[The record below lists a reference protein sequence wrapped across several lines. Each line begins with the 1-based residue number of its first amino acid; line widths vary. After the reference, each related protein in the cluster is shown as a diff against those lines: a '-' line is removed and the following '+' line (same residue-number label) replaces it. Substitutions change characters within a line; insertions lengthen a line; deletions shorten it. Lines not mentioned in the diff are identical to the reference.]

1 MLTNSKGN
9 WEWCRSCGVFGYRC
23 KTCGEWVPY
32 GLILMCKCGKKEEP
46 VKKET
51 PMNIVDWFNPKD
63 IKHLRAYR
71 HLVEEGSWPAGF
83 KPEGMEMPTG
93 WNASL
98 TAKMAAQYV
107 DDMIRHADNYA
118 EIQKHK
124 EEREARIA
132 EEKASRPKADKI
144 LELMK
149 EGWVLMGL
157 PHGIPGDFRM
167 RPPPNAD
174 RRLRMLT
181 VHHMSATK
189 LIRNKQIVVDEKS
202 MSSLRRTE
210 YRLA

>member
-1 MLTNSKGN
+1 
-9 WEWCRSCGVFGYRC
+9 
-23 KTCGEWVPY
+23 
-32 GLILMCKCGKKEEP
+32 MCKCGKKEPNVTE
-46 VKKET
+46 KAAA
-51 PMNIVDWFNPKD
+51 MNITDWFNPSD
-63 IKHLRAYR
+63 IKHLRAYE
-71 HLVEEGSWPAGF
+71 HLYTKGCWPEGF
-83 KPEGMEMPTG
+83 KPADVECQVG
-93 WNASL
+93 WDNIL
-98 TAKMAAQYV
+98 AQKIAMQHV
-107 DDMIRHADNYA
+107 NDAIRRADNYA

-132 EEKASRPKADKI
+132 EDKASRPKADKI

-210 YRLA
+210 YKLA